1 MTETVTI
8 RNGIDV
14 DRLVATI
21 EAIKENAALGA
32 FTFRASSRWQDG
44 THNLGEIGRFV
55 HAGQEDESRE
65 EAFRLEGDEPP
76 VLLGLNKG
84 PNAVELLLQALGF
97 CYAVGYVANAA
108 ARGIELTAMEYELEG
123 DLDVRSFLGL
133 DGPRAGFTE
142 IRATAR
148 VSSPNAT
155 SGQLAELCQYVQ
167 DTSPVRDS
175 LANPIPVTTTL
186 ELR

>member
-1 MTETVTI
+1 MSDTVTI

-14 DRLVATI
+14 DQLLATI
-21 EAIKENAALGA
+21 EAIKDDPAVGT

-44 THNLGEIGRFV
+44 TYNVGEIGRFI
-55 HAGQEDESRE
+55 HAGQDDESRDE
-65 EAFRLEGDEPP
+65 VFRLEGDEPP
-76 VLLGLNKG
+76 VLLGHNKG

-133 DGPRAGFTE
+133 DGPG
-142 IRATAR
+142 R
-148 VSSPNAT
+148 VSPISGRRPGCPAPTRRRT
-155 SGQLAELCQYVQ
+155 SWSSCASTFRTRRRCE
-167 DTSPVRDS
+167 TAWPTRSR
-175 LANPIPVTTTL
+175 
-186 ELR
+186 